1 MDNMGDEG
9 KTELALEAF
18 AWPKPDSIAERSQIE
33 VRIEKEH
40 EGDTDYVVCSVEEL
54 RALVNEVKRLR
65 KEVAY
70 LQEALRSEERDSVR
84 YRFRREHDCY

>member
-1 MDNMGDEG
+1 MSDEG
-9 KTELALEAF
+9 RTGLGLETF
-18 AWPKPDSIAERSQIE
+18 SGPKAAGIAERSQIE
-33 VRIEKEH
+33 TRIEKEH
-40 EGDTDYVVCSVEEL
+40 EGDTDYVVFSVEEL

-70 LQEALRSEERDSVR
+70 LQEALQSEERDSVR